1 MSRKLIYVFIFLLV
15 LAFVFIAGGEAGE
28 RLAGYPEPLPQGFEG
43 VPILMYHKVNPDPGT
58 GGYGLRVHPRNFE
71 KQISYLLKSGFT
83 AISLT
88 DLADHYEK
96 GSPLPPRPVIITF
109 DDGYMDNYTYAYPI
123 LKKHGMTA
131 TVFVVAGTVGGINEF
146 DYNAGRQPKNKMADW
161 TQLKEMAGG
170 GMTIGAHTL
179 RHPHLGDLNPEDV
192 KTEITGSKMI
202 LEKELNRP
210 VKVFCYP
217 YGSYNETAAA
227 LVKESGFRA
236 AVTTSQGLGRFDR
249 EPFELKRI
257 RIRGD
262 YTLNRFAEELA
273 MYSKN

>member
-1 MSRKLIYVFIFLLV
+1 MSRKLIYFSILLLV

-28 RLAGYPEPLPQGFEG
+28 RLAGYPEPLSQGFEG

-71 KQISYLLKSGFT
+71 KQMSYLLKSGFT

-96 GSPLPPRPVIITF
+96 GSPLPPRPVVITL

-146 DYNAGRQPKNKMADW
+146 DYNEGRQPKNKMADW

-170 GMTIGAHTL
+170 GITIGSHTV
-179 RHPHLGDLNPEDV
+179 RHPHLGDINPEEV
-192 KTEITGSKMI
+192 KTEIVDSKMI

-210 VKVFCYP
+210 VEVFCYP
-217 YGSYNETAAA
+217 YGSYNETTAA

-257 RIRGD
+257 RISGD
-262 YTLNRFAEELA
+262 YNLDRFAGELA